1 MVLVNGP
8 MFSLGASGTIGNTLV
23 FSIWKG
29 RAYVRQRVIPT
40 NPQSASQT
48 GMRSMFSF
56 LAKQWV
62 NLSTADQDTFNADA
76 ESKSISPFNS
86 YMALNMDRWKN
97 YLPPSQTFVPAEAS
111 TPLTITT
118 MNLTGGEAYVNVELT
133 PSGGTDIWGFEVYRD
148 LAEITD
154 PNNSNAVYV
163 MEADGAN
170 MCEFND
176 TGLAPNTYHYR
187 AAVINVDG
195 IRGTAIAD
203 ATAVV
208 T

>member
-40 NPQSASQT
+40 NPKSASQT

-56 LAKQWV
+56 LAKQWTNIAGV
-62 NLSTADQDTFNADA
+62 DQDTFNADA

-86 YMALNMDRWKN
+86 YIALNMDRWKN
-97 YLPPSQTFVPAEAS
+97 FLPPSQTFVPAEAS
-111 TPLTITT
+111 TPLTVTT
-118 MNLTGGEAYVNVELT
+118 MTLNGGEAYANVELT
-133 PSGGTDIWGFEVYRD
+133 PSAALDIWGFVVFRE
-148 LAEITD
+148 LAVITD
-154 PNNSNAVYV
+154 PNNSNTVHV
-163 MEADGAN
+163 LEANGVS
-170 MCEFND
+170 MVEFND
-176 TGLAPNTYHYR
+176 TGLEAGTYHYR
-187 AAVINVDG
+187 AGVVNVDG
-195 IRGTAIAD
+195 IMGVVIAD
-203 ATAVV
+203 DTVIV